1 MADPRLKHFSR
12 RLLTG
17 LALAG
22 LFAFLA
28 LRQPDHDERL
38 LQRDLLAMGTLVTV
52 TVYRDDDLSAAAAEQ
67 ALDDLAGFL
76 KDFETTWSVLGSGTL
91 AQLNTELAGG
101 QAVQIPA
108 ALAPLFR
115 RAAQYT
121 QLSGGRFDVRIGPL
135 VQLWGFDDD
144 SRYRSTP
151 PDPAAIAQ
159 RVDALRQAP
168 ALDGGEHYGPAP
180 QVQFDFGALA
190 KGEACD
196 LAIARLRKAGV
207 HNAIVN
213 LGGNLRV
220 SGQKGDRPWNIGIRH
235 PRPDPVGNAGLLA
248 TLPTSGDEAII
259 TSGDYERYF
268 EFEGQRYHHLLDP
281 RSGQPAR
288 GLQSVTVVGAS
299 GALGDAAS
307 TALFV
312 AGAQWRET
320 ARQMGLDQVLAVD
333 TAGQVWVTPALA
345 ARLKLRDGIRATPA
359 P

>member
-1 MADPRLKHFSR
+1 MADPRLKNFGR

-17 LALAG
+17 LLLAG

-28 LRQPDHDERL
+28 LRQPQADGRL

-52 TVYRDDDLSAAAAEQ
+52 TVYRDDSLSPAAAER

-76 KDFETTWSVLGSGTL
+76 QDFETTWSVLGGGAL
-91 AQLNTELAGG
+91 AQLNAGLARGES
-101 QAVQIPA
+101 VSIPPE
-108 ALAPLFR
+108 LAPLFQ

-121 QLSGGRFDVRIGPL
+121 RQSGGRFDVRVGPL
-135 VQLWGFDDD
+135 VQLWGFDDE
-144 SRYRSTP
+144 SRYRQTP
-151 PDPAAIAQ
+151 PDPAAVAR

-168 ALDGGEHYGPAP
+168 QLGADARYGPAP
-180 QVQFDFGALA
+180 EVQFDFGAIA

-196 LAIARLRKAGV
+196 LAIARLRAAGV
-207 HNAIVN
+207 RNAIVN

-220 SGQKGDRPWNIGIRH
+220 SGQKGDTPWNIGIRH
-235 PRPDPVGNAGLLA
+235 PRPDPAGNAGLLA
-248 TLPTSGDEAII
+248 TLPTHGDEAII

-268 EFEGQRYHHLLDP
+268 EFEGQRYHHILDP

-288 GLQSVTVVGAS
+288 GLQSVTVIS
-299 GALGDAAS
+299 RDGALGDAAS

-312 AGAQWRET
+312 AGPQWRET
-320 ARQMGLDQVLAVD
+320 AREMELDQVLAVD
-333 TAGQVWVTPALA
+333 EAGQVWVTPALA
-345 ARLKLRDGIRATPA
+345 ARLQLRDGITATPA